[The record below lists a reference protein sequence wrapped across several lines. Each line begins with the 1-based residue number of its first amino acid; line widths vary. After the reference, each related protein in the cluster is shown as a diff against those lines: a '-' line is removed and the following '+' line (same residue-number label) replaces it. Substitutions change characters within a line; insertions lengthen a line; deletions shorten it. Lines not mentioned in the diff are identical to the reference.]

1 MFLVIKTHFAFYLHS
16 QLKHGNPLWNATYKC
31 DQSLFSQLEA
41 EVGISCLSVSV
52 GGIQISLDLTMERE
66 IWFASFFL
74 RGGERWRD
82 EEGRAV
88 QPSSAYLFS
97 ISLFFLHFQTH

>member
-66 IWFASFFL
+66 IWFFFFFK
-74 RGGERWRD
+74 RGREM
-82 EEGRAV
+82 EG
-88 QPSSAYLFS
+88 
-97 ISLFFLHFQTH
+97 